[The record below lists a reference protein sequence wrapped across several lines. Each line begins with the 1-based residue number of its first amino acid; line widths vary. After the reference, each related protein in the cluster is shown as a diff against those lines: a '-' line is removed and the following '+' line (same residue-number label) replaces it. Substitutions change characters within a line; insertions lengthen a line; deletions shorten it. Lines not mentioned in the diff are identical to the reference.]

1 MFISS
6 PDEPGLGR
14 LEAALEKVVQAR
26 DAQAKVRSALREGRL
41 EAADGHPLLEQ
52 ALSAGVLTAA
62 EAELVRAADALRN
75 EVIQVDAFPP
85 EEYLRLRG

>member
-1 MFISS
+1 
-6 PDEPGLGR
+6 
-14 LEAALEKVVQAR
+14 
-26 DAQAKVRSALREGRL
+26 LRAGRL

-75 EVIQVDAFPP
+75 AVIQVDAFPP
-85 EEYLRLRG
+85 VEYLQLRG